1 MKRRKPTLLI
11 TAILAIL
18 LVCFVLPV
26 STLAASGMGSDNH
39 TDTDDYCLRAHD
51 VTIGLSEFSGKS
63 RADLESDIV
72 AASAFEFKIRDTA
85 SSSGKFELISSGY
98 SVDFSNLTET
108 VSSSGYRITVTLPA
122 ITLSEPSQITFRVY
136 VIDDL
141 PHPRQV
147 SYVFLSGTADH
158 ALPDGVTSQLPASE
172 SILSGETVAPA
183 SSFSGVRDG
192 AGIWS
197 FAGWSPDHVTLSDSD
212 VSFTGT
218 WVWTALPVYTVTY
231 EFVSG
236 SGGRS
241 LPDEVLAKLPPS
253 ASGIDGEVFTP
264 QDSFRSYHTANGVW
278 RFRGWN
284 SASQTIAGGNL
295 TFTGTWRWHEN
306 TVAIPPSPTSAP
318 SPSPSPTPTIT
329 NTPAPTPPSA
339 SPEQPSIQ
347 VLEQTQNDPPTPKA
361 NESTGGAAKMIIAA
375 GLAALV
381 AAQSFAIAGDIKVL
395 NWYNAK
401 KTAARRIST

>member
-11 TAILAIL
+11 TALLAIL
-18 LVCFVLPV
+18 LVCFVLP
-26 STLAASGMGSDNH
+26 SSALAASGKSNDNH

-51 VTIGLSEFSGKS
+51 VTIGLSEFPGKS
-63 RADLESDIV
+63 RAELESSITS
-72 AASAFEFKIRDTA
+72 ASAFAFLIRDTV
-85 SSSGKFELISSGY
+85 SGTGEFEPISSGY
-98 SVDFSNLTET
+98 TVDFSGLTEAAT
-108 VSSSGYRITVTLPA
+108 STGYVVTVTLPA
-122 ITLSEPSQITFRVY
+122 ITLSEPSRITFRVY

-158 ALPDGVTSQLPASE
+158 ALPDGVTAQLPASE
-172 SILSGETVAPA
+172 SILSGSTVTPA

-192 AGIWS
+192 AGMWS
-197 FAGWSPDHVTLSDSD
+197 FSGWSPNHVTLSDSD
-212 VSFTGT
+212 IAFTGT

-236 SGGRS
+236 SGGRA

-253 ASGIDGEVFTP
+253 ASGVDGDVFTP
-264 QDSFRSYHTANGVW
+264 QDSFRSYHIANGVW

-295 TFTGTWRWHEN
+295 TFIGEWRWHEN
-306 TVAIPPSPTSAP
+306 AAVIPSSPKSTATP
-318 SPSPSPTPTIT
+318 APTPAVS
-329 NTPAPTPPSA
+329 NTPAPTIPSA
-339 SPEQPSIQ
+339 SPEQPQIQ
-347 VLEQTQNDPPTPKA
+347 VLEQTPNDPPTPKA
-361 NESTGGAAKMIIAA
+361 NDSAGGAAKMIIAA

-381 AAQSFAIAGDIKVL
+381 AAQAFAIAGDLKVL

-401 KTAARRIST
+401 KAAARRASL

>member
-1 MKRRKPTLLI
+1 MKQRKPTLLI

-18 LVCFVLPV
+18 LVCFVLPS

-63 RADLESDIV
+63 RMELESDIA

-85 SSSGKFELISSGY
+85 NETGQFVPISSGY
-98 SVDFSNLTET
+98 TIDFSNLTESI
-108 VSSSGYRITVTLPA
+108 SSSGYRITVTLPA

-141 PHPRQV
+141 PHPRNV
-147 SYVFLSGTADH
+147 SYTFISGTAEH
-158 ALPDGVTSQLPASE
+158 TLPDGVTAQLPASE
-172 SILSGETVAPA
+172 SILSGETVTPA
-183 SSFSGVRDG
+183 CDFSGVRDG
-192 AGIWS
+192 AGMWS
-197 FAGWSPDHVTLSDSD
+197 FSGWSPDHVTLSYSD
-212 VSFTGT
+212 VTFTGT
-218 WVWTALPVYTVTY
+218 WIWTALPVYTVTY

-236 SGGRS
+236 SGGRA
-241 LPDEVLAKLPPS
+241 LPSAVLAKLPLS
-253 ASGIDGEVFTP
+253 TTGMDGDVFTP
-264 QDSFRSYHTANGVW
+264 QDSFRSYHMVEGVW
-278 RFRGWN
+278 RFHGWN
-284 SASQTIAGGNL
+284 IASQTIAGGNL

-306 TVAIPPSPTSAP
+306 TVVIPSSSKSTT
-318 SPSPSPTPTIT
+318 SPTPTPT
-329 NTPAPTPPSA
+329 PAVSTTPAPTMPSA

-347 VLEQTQNDPPTPKA
+347 VQEQTPNDPPTPEA
-361 NESTGGAAKMIIAA
+361 NDSAGGAAKMIIAA

-381 AAQSFAIAGDIKVL
+381 AAQAFAIAGDIKVL

-401 KTAARRIST
+401 KAAARRVST

>member
-11 TAILAIL
+11 TTILAIL
-18 LVCFVLPV
+18 LVCFVLPS

-39 TDTDDYCLRAHD
+39 TDTEDYCLRAHD

-63 RADLESDIV
+63 RAELESDIT
-72 AASAFEFKIRDTA
+72 AASAFEFKIRNTA
-85 SSSGKFELISSGY
+85 NETGQFVPIFSGY
-98 SVDFSNLTET
+98 SIDFSSLTEA
-108 VSSSGYRITVTLPA
+108 VSSSGYRITVTFPA

-141 PHPRQV
+141 PHPRNV
-147 SYVFLSGTADH
+147 SYTFISGTAEH
-158 ALPDGVTSQLPASE
+158 ALPGGVTAQLPASE
-172 SILSGETVAPA
+172 SILSGETVTPA
-183 SSFSGVRDG
+183 GTFSGVRDG
-192 AGIWS
+192 AGMWTFS
-197 FAGWSPDHVTLSDSD
+197 GWSPDHVTLADSD
-212 VSFTGT
+212 VAFTGT

-236 SGGRS
+236 SGGRA
-241 LPDEVLAKLPPS
+241 LPSEVLAKLPSS
-253 ASGIDGEVFTP
+253 ASGVDGDVVTP

-278 RFRGWN
+278 RFHGWN
-284 SASQTIAGGNL
+284 IASQTIAGGNL

-306 TVAIPPSPTSAP
+306 TVVIPSSPTSK
-318 SPSPSPTPTIT
+318 PSPTPTPAVT

-339 SPEQPSIQ
+339 SPELPSIQ
-347 VLEQTQNDPPTPKA
+347 VLEQTPNDPPTPKA
-361 NESTGGAAKMIIAA
+361 NDSAGGAAKMIIAA

-381 AAQSFAIAGDIKVL
+381 AAQAFAIVGDIKVL

-401 KTAARRIST
+401 KAAARRAST